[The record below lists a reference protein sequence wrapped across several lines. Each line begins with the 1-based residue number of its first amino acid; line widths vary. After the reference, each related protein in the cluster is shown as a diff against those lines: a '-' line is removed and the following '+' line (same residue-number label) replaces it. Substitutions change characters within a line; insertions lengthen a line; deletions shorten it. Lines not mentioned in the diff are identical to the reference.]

1 MVIRINWIPFLMIT
15 TPSNLKLK
23 RRKSISEALAISA
36 IILLTL
42 DTINIFTSH
51 GGNGFLHLTDRQSG
65 IYLGLPSVFL
75 FFISFG
81 FGFRQKTRITT
92 WLLIVGG
99 ALLAVTK
106 IIEPTFG
113 LNLYLALAVTQVYI
127 SLIVIGFILLGLGL
141 WRLKM
146 K

>member
-1 MVIRINWIPFLMIT
+1 MVIRINRIGFLMMT
-15 TPSNLKLK
+15 TLGNPKLK
-23 RRKSISEALAISA
+23 RRKNNSEAIAIAA

-42 DTINIFTSH
+42 DTINIFTLQ
-51 GGNGFLHLTDRQSG
+51 GGYGFLHLTDRQSG

-92 WLLIVGG
+92 SLLIAGG

>member
-1 MVIRINWIPFLMIT
+1 MVIRINRIGFLMMT
-15 TPSNLKLK
+15 TLSNPKLK
-23 RRKSISEALAISA
+23 RRKNISEALAIAA

-42 DTINIFTSH
+42 DTINIFTSQ
-51 GGNGFLHLTDRQSG
+51 GGYGFLHLTDRQSG

-75 FFISFG
+75 FFISFA

-92 WLLIVGG
+92 SLLIAGG
-99 ALLAVTK
+99 VLLAVTK
-106 IIEPTFG
+106 IIEPIFG
-113 LNLYLALAVTQVYI
+113 LNLYLAIAVTQVYI
-127 SLIVIGFILLGLGL
+127 SLIIIGFILLGLGL

>member
-1 MVIRINWIPFLMIT
+1 MMT
-15 TPSNLKLK
+15 TPSNPKLK

-36 IILLTL
+36 IILLTI
-42 DTINIFTSH
+42 DTVNTFTSQ
-51 GGNGFLHLTDRQSG
+51 GENGFSYLTDRQSG

-75 FFISFG
+75 FFVSFG

-92 WLLIVGG
+92 SLLIASGV
-99 ALLAVTK
+99 LLAGTK
-106 IIEPTFG
+106 IIEPIFG
-113 LNLYLALAVTQVYI
+113 LNLYLAIAVTQVYT

>member
-1 MVIRINWIPFLMIT
+1 MVIRINWIPFLMFT
-15 TPSNLKLK
+15 TPVNPKLK
-23 RRKSISEALAISA
+23 RRKNISEALAISA
-36 IILLTL
+36 MILLTL
-42 DTINIFTSH
+42 DTINIFTSQ
-51 GGNGFLHLTDRQSG
+51 GGYGFLRLTDRQSG
-65 IYLGLPSVFL
+65 IFLGLPSVFL

-81 FGFRQKTRITT
+81 LGFKQKTSITT
-92 WLLIVGG
+92 SLLIAGG

-113 LNLYLALAVTQVYI
+113 LNLYLAIAVTQVYI